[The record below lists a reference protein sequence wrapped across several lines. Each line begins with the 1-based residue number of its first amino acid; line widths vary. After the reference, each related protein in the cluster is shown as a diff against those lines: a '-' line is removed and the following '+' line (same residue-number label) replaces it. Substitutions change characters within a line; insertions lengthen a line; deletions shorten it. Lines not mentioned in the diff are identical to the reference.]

1 VTLLVLPRRHSA
13 FRLFP
18 KDLPRDHIVLQHPRV
33 PLVKDPAMASRSPTA
48 GTPLPKSS
56 VAPETPFNAPTSPQT
71 VPFPSPQ
78 TFEII
83 PPLYGILVRLL
94 SQKNTSNGTSGAPG
108 DTTGA
113 PGASA
118 ETNQAAQQANNGT
131 GSHDVPVL
139 DPATH
144 PPLDVKDLPTETSS
158 VRIRIQKARTVVEG
172 LPDVER
178 SVEEQQKEIAELE
191 DRVARLRSVI
201 SDFGDR
207 AGMPNGGIRT

>member
-1 VTLLVLPRRHSA
+1 
-13 FRLFP
+13 
-18 KDLPRDHIVLQHPRV
+18 
-33 PLVKDPAMASRSPTA
+33 MASRSPTV
-48 GTPLPKSS
+48 GTPLLKSS
-56 VAPETPFNAPTSPQT
+56 VAPETPFNAPPSPQT

-94 SQKNTSNGTSGAPG
+94 SPKTTLDGTSGAPG
-108 DTTGA
+108 DSTGA
-113 PGASA
+113 PGAPA
-118 ETNQAAQQANNGT
+118 ETNQGTQQPNNGT
-131 GSHDVPVL
+131 ASHDVPVL

-158 VRIRIQKARTVVEG
+158 VRIRIQKARTIVEG

-178 SVEEQQKEIAELE
+178 SVEEQQTEIAELE
-191 DRVARLRSVI
+191 DRVRRLRSVI

-207 AGMPNGGIRT
+207 AGMLNGGIKA